1 MYFHSLIKTIL
12 WSSWWTLFATP
23 GIRLNATRWWI
34 HLQRG
39 GGEESKADGLAC
51 TPSRQRATR
60 DRWGGEGVDVSIVIQ
75 GEWARHQ
82 TRRYCGWQDW
92 TNIGGTTVGWNNWL
106 LWKHQM
112 VVPWIWQLCPTPLR
126 LVEKH
131 TGRYFLPIDEAS
143 MDRERIYMYMY
154 SMVRFFSQRSLV
166 LFNSC
171 DRLSNLVS
179 FFSDQH
185 VPVIYPWK
193 RNRTLSFR

>member
-1 MYFHSLIKTIL
+1 MYFHPLIKTIL
-12 WSSWWTLFATP
+12 WSSWWTLLATP

-143 MDRERIYMYMY
+143 TDRERIYMYIFY
-154 SMVRFFSQRSLV
+154 GSFLFSAITRFIQFLWSIIQPRLLLLGLTRS
-166 LFNSC
+166 
-171 DRLSNLVS
+171 SNLSLETKSNS
-179 FFSDQH
+179 F
-185 VPVIYPWK
+185 V
-193 RNRTLSFR
+193 